1 MPDREREEDTGFK
14 VTDRRLFTA
23 DGQRR
28 TEVEAEAPKPEPPPS
43 PPKSSS
49 AQATADQGRTD
60 RPRNESPRPG
70 PASFEQLV
78 MSLATTAMFQLGLM
92 PGPGG
97 ERIPADMPNAQRTV
111 DLLQVLQE
119 KTTGNLTPNESRLL
133 DEVLYELRMTF
144 VELQKRQARKG

>member
-92 PGPGG
+92 RNPGEENP
-97 ERIPADMPNAQRTV
+97 RSDLPAAKETI
-111 DLLQVLQE
+111 DLLEILQE
-119 KTTGNLTPNESRLL
+119 KTKGNLTEEEESLL
-133 DEVLYELRMTF
+133 SGSLYELRMVF
-144 VELQKRQARKG
+144 VELSGRGGRTL